1 MSVPREVILDLVPL
15 YLAGEASP
23 ETRAFVEARLAED
36 PELAAR
42 VRAMAAE
49 ESAIG
54 GPGTPRL
61 APPPELELAALRR
74 VRTRLRWQRW
84 LFALGVTCVALLFSF
99 RITNVPGE
107 PTRFNFL
114 FAEAPLVMG
123 SIAVVGAIAW
133 WVYFRLGRARRGRPP
148 LPR

>member
-1 MSVPREVILDLVPL
+1 MSTPREVILDLVPL
-15 YLAGEASP
+15 YLSGEASP

-49 ESAIG
+49 EAAIG
-54 GPGTPRL
+54 VPGAPAL
-61 APPPELELAALRR
+61 VPPPELELAALRR

-99 RITNVPGE
+99 RITTNPGE
-107 PTRFNFL
+107 PTQFNFL
-114 FAEAPLVMG
+114 FEEEPVSMG
-123 SIAVVGAIAW
+123 SIALVGAIAW
-133 WVYFRLGRARRGRPP
+133 WVYFRLGRARRQSR
-148 LPR
+148 